1 MWLVLCAST
10 DASALWASQGLNA
23 RGLEPLEVLSSEMLA
38 QSQRWEHRVGAKGVT
53 IDITQAD
60 GRRLRNDTIRGVLNR
75 LVSVPYAPLL
85 LAHPADREY
94 ASQELTAF
102 FLSWLYGL
110 ALAVINRPTPQGLA
124 GQWRH
129 RSEWL
134 WLAAHAG
141 LPTPRYRQTSEDSTT
156 GQGGQ
161 GLVIA
166 ETPVHTVFM
175 VAGQVVG
182 AAVPPH
188 IRSACQRLAGL
199 AQTTLLGVEFA
210 DGPAGSW
217 TFAGATPM
225 PDLRLGGEA
234 LLDALAGALRGQ
246 RES

>member
-1 MWLVLCAST
+1 
-10 DASALWASQGLNA
+10 
-23 RGLEPLEVLSSEMLA
+23 MLA
-38 QSQRWEHRVGAKGVT
+38 QSQRWEHRVGPKGAT
-53 IDITQAD
+53 IDIAQAD
-60 GRRLRNDTIRGVLNR
+60 GRWIRKDTIRRVLNR

-102 FLSWLYGL
+102 FLSWLYAL
-110 ALAVINRPTPQGLA
+110 SLAVINRPTPQGLA

-134 WLAAHAG
+134 WLVAHAG
-141 LPTPRYRQTSEDSTT
+141 LSTPRYQQTSQDSPA

-166 ETPVHTVFM
+166 DTSVHTVFI
-175 VAGQVVG
+175 VAGHVVG

-199 AQTTLLGVEFA
+199 GQTPLLGVDFTNGA
-210 DGPAGSW
+210 ARSW
-217 TFAGATPM
+217 TFAGATAM

-246 RES
+246 REI

>member
-1 MWLVLCAST
+1 
-10 DASALWASQGLNA
+10 
-23 RGLEPLEVLSSEMLA
+23 MLA

-60 GRRLRNDTIRGVLNR
+60 GRRIRSDTIRGVLNR

-85 LAHPADREY
+85 LAHPADRDY

-102 FLSWLYGL
+102 FLSWLY
-110 ALAVINRPTPQGLA
+110 ALSLPVINRPTPQGLA

-141 LPTPRYRQTSEDSTT
+141 LSTPHYQQTSQDSTV

-166 ETPVHTVFM
+166 ETPVHTVFI
-175 VAGQVVG
+175 VAGHVVG

-188 IRSACQRLAGL
+188 IRRACQRLAGL
-199 AQTTLLGVEFA
+199 ARTTLLGVDFTN
-210 DGPAGSW
+210 GPAGSW

-234 LLDALAGALRGQ
+234 LLDALSGALRGQ